1 MEKVFAVLKRVVTS
15 LPYISF
21 LTAILYLAGRQF
33 NASYWRGVGLPLMAT
48 DRQFADMLFDGF
60 LGYLLWTGRFF
71 GLTSSPII
79 AALIMALVLTAI
91 YRTIEVG
98 LARFEARCVARG
110 RDSAVA
116 PLSPKLV
123 RILDEIEKSG
133 GYFVTIA
140 LALLA
145 IPLLVGM
152 TALAPGIPFLAL
164 GGEGFDQ
171 GRKEIA
177 SYEAKFRQLRDGLVD
192 VSVVKI
198 KRLDTEDAVRAI
210 PMECAGDRCAAMTA
224 DGPVSLPKDRFGEES
239 IARADLTEAC
249 FTPLGLVRRRAHATI
264 DH

>member
-15 LPYISF
+15 LPYLSF

-71 GLTSSPII
+71 GRTFSPV
-79 AALIMALVLTAI
+79 AVALIISFVLTVV
-91 YRTIEVG
+91 YRLLEWQLTR
-98 LARFEARCVARG
+98 LKAKRVARG
-110 RDSAVA
+110 GEPSIG
-116 PLSPKLV
+116 LSPRAE

-133 GYFVTIA
+133 GYFSTIS

-145 IPLLVGM
+145 VPLLIGM
-152 TALAPGIPFLAL
+152 IALAPGVPLLAF
-164 GGEGFDQ
+164 GGTGFDE
-171 GRKEIA
+171 GRKELA
-177 SYEAKFRQLRDGLVD
+177 SYEARFKQLRDGLVD
-192 VSVVKI
+192 VSVVKV
-198 KRLDTEDAVRAI
+198 KRLDGGESVRAI

-239 IARADLTEAC
+239 IVRADLTDAC
-249 FTPLGLVRRRAHATI
+249 FTPLGLVRRRAHATTE
-264 DH
+264 H